1 MVRSEAKPSEGTITT
16 VRPLRLI
23 GSGVFAAAFGATFSY
38 LSFECHHAVW
48 NKLAPPDTIIEG
60 TAFLSIAE
68 YIMGVM
74 AAGVFGAAGL
84 CIAPLCE
91 RLYLGRIEYS
101 SRYGPIRS
109 CIYYPWKIYQVR
121 SSLLSI
127 GPIFAIFFGWYMCD
141 GYEISSTTINVRQ
154 GPFDSF
160 HQIGWNQVKSIK
172 ISCYRDQKGFKQN
185 FNLVTNLVNID
196 LGYENFD
203 DIVVTP
209 SIYRLAKIII
219 RYQIHE
225 ADSDIDPGCNSAD
238 VKVIVNATNYK
249 KP

>member
-23 GSGVFAAAFGATFSY
+23 VSGVFAAAFGATFSY

-48 NKLAPPDTIIEG
+48 NKLAPPDTIIQG
-60 TAFLSIAE
+60 TNFLLIAE
-68 YIMGVM
+68 FIMGVM
-74 AAGVFGAAGL
+74 AALVFGAAGF

-109 CIYYPWKIYQVR
+109 GIYYPWKSKRVQSFLGMSWIYV
-121 SSLLSI
+121 
-127 GPIFAIFFGWYMCD
+127 IFFGWYMCD
-141 GYEISSTTINVRQ
+141 GYEISSTTINARQ

-160 HQIGWNQVKSIK
+160 HQIGWSQVKSIN
-172 ISCYRDQKGFKQN
+172 ISCFRDQKGFKEH
-185 FNLVTNLVNID
+185 FTLVANSVNMS
-196 LGYENFD
+196 LGATNFD
-203 DIVVTP
+203 HIIVTP
-209 SIYRLAKIII
+209 SIYKLAKIIN
-219 RYQIHE
+219 RYHIHE
-225 ADSDIDPGCNSAD
+225 ADSDIEPGCDSAD
-238 VKVIVNATNYK
+238 VKAIINATNYK